1 MKLFRTKLLVAGLL
15 AGSLAFVGCKSNDST
30 ERPDDTTEGTGTGTT
45 GEQGTGTEPGTG
57 GSGTKTKQS
66 DDNLRMPYEDP
77 LRTPEEESIQDAES
91 EAEPGVHRDPNL
103 DPGAGVGG
111 SGLDTGMDSD
121 VIDNEPNVGGN
132 INDGL
137 RAPNMPADVVTPD
150 DPMLNDDE
158 VPEDLR

>member
-30 ERPDDTTEGTGTGTT
+30 ERPDDTTEGTG
-45 GEQGTGTEPGTG
+45 
-57 GSGTKTKQS
+57 GSGTQTKPS

-103 DPGAGVGG
+103 DPGEGVGG
-111 SGLDTGMDSD
+111 SGLDNGLDSD
-121 VIDNEPNVGGN
+121 VIDDEPNVGGN
-132 INDGL
+132 IHDGL

-150 DPMLNDDE
+150 DPLLNDDE